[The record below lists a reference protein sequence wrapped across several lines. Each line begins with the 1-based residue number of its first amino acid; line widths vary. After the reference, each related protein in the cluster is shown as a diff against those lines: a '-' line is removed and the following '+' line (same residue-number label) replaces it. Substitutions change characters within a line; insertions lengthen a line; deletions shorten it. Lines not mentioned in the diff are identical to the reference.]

1 VILFLPIEGGRMAG
15 KKGKQHQQLFTFVL
29 QLSQDRTR
37 EVKAK
42 ASTREIAERRAL
54 KFNPDAIGVKRG

>member
-1 VILFLPIEGGRMAG
+1 MAG